1 MLTIRISGIE
11 GVEQTLARIPKA
23 SERAVMALAE
33 RIHELAREGA
43 DKHTKTGA
51 LIDSLG
57 HGPKRIPGGWEIGHD
72 RQRAP
77 HAIFVHWGAKPHV
90 IKPKKRKILRWP
102 GAGGFIFAR
111 FVRHPGYKG
120 DPWLAHA
127 ADQAVREFD
136 RIVAQSMKGI

>member
-1 MLTIRISGIE
+1 MLTIRISGID
-11 GVEQTLARIPKA
+11 GVEQTLARIPEA

-77 HAIFVHWGAKPHV
+77 HAVFVHWGTKPHV
-90 IKPKKRKILRWP
+90 IKPKKRKSLRWA
-102 GAGGFIFAR
+102 GDGGFIFSR
-111 FVRHPGYKG
+111 FVRHPGYKR

-136 RIVAQSMKGI
+136 QIVAQSMRGI